1 MTTPDF
7 AAAFADTRAF
17 VERGIADLCA
27 RRPEGTPERLMESM
41 AYSLTAGG
49 KRLRPVLTVQAA
61 ALFGMARER
70 SLPMALALEMIHT
83 ASLIH
88 DDLPAMDDDV
98 LRRGKPTNHV
108 RYGEAIAILAGD
120 ALMAWAFEYPLAEL
134 ARLAI
139 PSDRICGALLVLAN
153 ALGPSGI
160 CGGQVLD
167 TDDESAIPSDEH
179 PWAVARQKTGV
190 LIRAAV
196 LTGAILAGAD
206 GASVDGLARYGDHLG
221 TAFQIEDDILDVTSS
236 PEALGKTP
244 GKDEAQNKRTFVS
257 LFGVDEARALAREE
271 SRRAVEALKAVRGD
285 TFFFA
290 ALAESLVDRAN

>member
-1 MTTPDF
+1 M
-7 AAAFADTRAF
+7 
-17 VERGIADLCA
+17 
-27 RRPEGTPERLMESM
+27 
-41 AYSLTAGG
+41 
-49 KRLRPVLTVQAA
+49 
-61 ALFGMARER
+61 
-70 SLPMALALEMIHT
+70 
-83 ASLIH
+83 
-88 DDLPAMDDDV
+88 
-98 LRRGKPTNHV
+98 
-108 RYGEAIAILAGD
+108 
-120 ALMAWAFEYPLAEL
+120 
-134 ARLAI
+134 
-139 PSDRICGALLVLAN
+139 
-153 ALGPSGI
+153 
-160 CGGQVLD
+160 
-167 TDDESAIPSDEH
+167 
-179 PWAVARQKTGV
+179 
-190 LIRAAV
+190 